1 MLPDDKITS
10 LEKHLEIISKFSL
23 EFVALLTAS
32 VVIATLGLFENSAA
46 VIIGAMIIAPLM
58 RPLAG
63 LSLALLTADVLLLGR
78 AALTL
83 VTGTILGVAIAFGL
97 ASLLHQIELTPEILA
112 RTKPTLL
119 DLGIAF
125 FAGGIGA
132 YCQANKGVAESLAG
146 VAIAVALVPPLSV
159 VGIGLAFGQTV
170 LWQGAGLLYL
180 TNLVGISI
188 AGALTFLCL
197 GYAPLRR
204 ARKGLIIS
212 AILVVL
218 LMVPLAISMK
228 SMILENRLNAEIR
241 QILKGTHTFRNAK
254 LRDVEIRRYRR
265 PPVVLAT
272 VFTDQQ
278 ISPNQVR
285 MVQDLL
291 IRQLNMNLEF
301 HIQVIPI
308 IEIDASG
315 EKNVAGNTQNPKVEG
330 AGPATTEVNPQSMS
344 QNKSQDESNKQG
356 RPQDT
361 LLRTIPEREI
371 SLPDKLLLDK
381 ELPGK

>member
-1 MLPDDKITS
+1 MLSDAEITS
-10 LEKHLEIISKFSL
+10 LEKQLEVISKFSL

-63 LSLALLTADVLLLGR
+63 LSLSLLTADILLLQR
-78 AALTL
+78 AAITL
-83 VTGTILGVAIAFGL
+83 VLGTLIGVSIACCL

-125 FAGGIGA
+125 FAGVIGA
-132 YCQANKGVAESLAG
+132 YCQANKTLADSLAG

-159 VGIGLAFGQTV
+159 VGIGLAFGQTD

-197 GYAPLRR
+197 GYAPPHR
-204 ARKGLIIS
+204 AKRGLMIS
-212 AILVVL
+212 SALVAML
-218 LMVPLAISMK
+218 IVPLAISMK
-228 SMILENRLNAEIR
+228 SMILQNRLNTEIR
-241 QILKGTHTFRNAK
+241 QILKQTYTFRNAR
-254 LRDVEIRRYRR
+254 LRDVEIRRYRK
-265 PPVVLAT
+265 PPLVLAT
-272 VFTDQQ
+272 VFTDQP
-278 ISPNQVR
+278 ISHNQVR

-291 IRQLNMNLEF
+291 VRQLNMALEF
-301 HIQVIPI
+301 RIQVIPI
-308 IEIDASG
+308 IEINAAEEKAVTGKAQPPPITNPDQTKTEITPEHEASQQQSDKLANPA
-315 EKNVAGNTQNPKVEG
+315 ETQLMEMPETKYPLPENLH
-330 AGPATTEVNPQSMS
+330 TDS
-344 QNKSQDESNKQG
+344 QPNKQ
-356 RPQDT
+356 
-361 LLRTIPEREI
+361 
-371 SLPDKLLLDK
+371 
-381 ELPGK
+381 